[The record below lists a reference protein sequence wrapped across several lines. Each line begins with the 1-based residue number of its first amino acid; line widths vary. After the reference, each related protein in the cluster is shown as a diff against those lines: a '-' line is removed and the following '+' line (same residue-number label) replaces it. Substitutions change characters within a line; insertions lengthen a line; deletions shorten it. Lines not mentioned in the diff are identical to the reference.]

1 MQRLISESLHFA
13 HSVCLHV
20 PYNSQKKVLISVY
33 NIQRLIHLME
43 AKPVPFQAQTKSLYN
58 IL

>member
-1 MQRLISESLHFA
+1 MFRII
-13 HSVCLHV
+13 
-20 PYNSQKKVLISVY
+20 PRKKVAISVY
-33 NIQRLIHLME
+33 NIRQMIHLME